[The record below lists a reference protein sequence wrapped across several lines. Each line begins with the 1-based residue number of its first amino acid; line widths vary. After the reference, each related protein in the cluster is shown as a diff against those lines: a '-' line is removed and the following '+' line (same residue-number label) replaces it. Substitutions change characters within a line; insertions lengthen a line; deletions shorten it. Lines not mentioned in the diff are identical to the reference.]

1 MAAAVGTIGAQ
12 GPGAKSPVRAEIALL
27 RYAEG
32 RRWIAGAPV
41 PRPPA
46 VAPAV
51 AALRG
56 GVFSRLAHRIAQLDG
71 EVYPLHVGDT
81 WLEPLAGGRMQDLTT
96 HALPALHRYTRP
108 MGHPRLVAAAAARWG
123 VPGDRILVS
132 AGATGGLSAAAGAL
146 LAPGDEVLVLAPYWP
161 LIPGVVA
168 TRGGVPVEVPFY
180 DRPGSV
186 AARLAP
192 HVSSRTVALYLN
204 TPANPS
210 GHVLS
215 RETLAEIADF
225 ARAHELWIWSDEVYE
240 DYVYDGEHVPMRALA
255 PERTLTA
262 LSFSKAWGMAGNRCG
277 LLLLPDAPGVVSAV
291 RKVSLHA
298 TYAAGTAS
306 QLAAAVALESDGA
319 WLRAAR
325 AAYRDAG
332 RAAAASLGLPPP
344 AGGTFLLVD
353 VSAALE
359 RRDAEGLHRFLVRC
373 VERNLVLAPGSA
385 CGAAYGQHVRLCFTA
400 APPDVVARGVAV
412 LADLLGRPA
421 P

>member
-1 MAAAVGTIGAQ
+1 MTPTVAPQTPGDHSGVDGDRAAPLRW
-12 GPGAKSPVRAEIALL
+12 GPPLDPRD
-27 RYAEG
+27 
-32 RRWIAGAPV
+32 PV

-46 VAPAV
+46 VAPAI

-56 GVFSRLAHRIAQLDG
+56 GVFSRLAHRIARLEG

-96 HALPALHRYTRP
+96 GAIAGLHRYTRP
-108 MGHPRLVAAAAARWG
+108 MGHPRLVEAAAARWG
-123 VPGDRILVS
+123 VPGDQILVS
-132 AGATGGLSAAAGAL
+132 PGATGGLSAAAGAL
-146 LAPGDEVLVLAPYWP
+146 LCPAERVLVLAPYWP
-161 LIPGVVA
+161 LIPGVIA

-186 AARLAP
+186 TERLTP
-192 HVSSRTVALYLN
+192 HLSPGTVALYLN

-210 GHVLS
+210 GHVLTT
-215 RETLAEIADF
+215 ETLAELAAF
-225 ARAHELWIWSDEVYE
+225 ARAHDLWIWSDEVYE
-240 DYVYDGEHVPMRALA
+240 DYVYDGVHVPMRALA

-262 LSFSKAWGMAGNRCG
+262 LSFSKAWGMSGNRCG
-277 LLLLPDAPGVVSAV
+277 LMLLPDAPDVVSAV
-291 RKVSLHA
+291 RKASLHA
-298 TYAAGTAS
+298 TYAASTAS
-306 QLAAAVALESDGA
+306 QIAAAVALESDGA
-319 WLRAAR
+319 WLRTAR
-325 AAYRDAG
+325 AAYQQAG
-332 RAAAASLGLPPP
+332 AAAAATLGLPAP

-359 RRDAEGLHRFLVRC
+359 RPDAEGLHRFLVQC

-385 CGAAYGQHVRLCFTA
+385 CGAAYGQHVRLCFTS

-412 LADLLGRPA
+412 LADLLGRTP